1 MLAVKGHQTIHNV
14 SDVLTG
20 VVACTILS
28 ERNSIPMVK
37 VPFELGLPRRGL
49 RKVEIWTSYW
59 LLLAL
64 EGGELLAAGGWN

>member
-1 MLAVKGHQTIHNV
+1 MLAVEGHQTIHNG
-14 SDVLTG
+14 SDVLAS
-20 VVACTILS
+20 VVACTIMS
-28 ERNSIPMVK
+28 ERDFIPMVK

-49 RKVEIWTSYW
+49 RKVEIRTSYW